1 MAANEL
7 EQAFATFLQD
17 HEQNPAL
24 KNDLKAFLLARPRV
38 ERVESLIPVE
48 DYELRLALID
58 SIRAELQLFRGPEKP
73 DLTGLEF
80 SYLINMPLDKL
91 RSLKGVLP
99 DLSVAFEPVIN
110 KLGNA
115 TWWFLQKAAYKIEFP
130 EQSQDN
136 SSAKTVSA
144 KGKAPRRVTPQ
155 GSVTKPGSSS
165 KSPASGQRS
174 ASHGNTLLKAIAN
187 ASVASSVA
195 TRKGTEVNRSDRL
208 QKECLE
214 LDGNYCV
221 VTGASNPHV
230 CHIVPFAWSKHEQN
244 LEFTKRLMPAL
255 QLVIDIQPPE
265 LKREAMG
272 KLQEGVGCTDRL
284 WNLVCLSPQ
293 LHKWWDHA
301 YFGLKYYGRN
311 DSEEEG
317 FVEIHLQFVWMPR
330 NISQFA
336 TKQIALDQQA
346 HPSTS
351 LSASLNHHYGGQ
363 TMTPC
368 SDSTC
373 NDCQAIRR
381 VKAYDLATN
390 RPIMKGQIVVVK
402 RRKEHAS
409 LFIAMIEFQWAVIRA
424 AAMSGGALV
433 LDELLSSSDEDSDGG
448 EVVEEETEV
457 PAEGEEEDPQATA
470 DIVHDWMAKI
480 PDGC

>member
-1 MAANEL
+1 MATNEL
-7 EQAFATFLQD
+7 EQSFATFVQD
-17 HEQNPAL
+17 HEQNPPL
-24 KNDLKAFLLARPRV
+24 KNDLQAFLLARPRV

-48 DYELRLALID
+48 DYELRLAFID
-58 SIRAELQLFRGPEKP
+58 GIRAESQLFRGPEKP

-91 RSLKGVLP
+91 RSLRELLP
-99 DLSVAFEPVIN
+99 DSSGNLQTFIN
-110 KLGNA
+110 NLGNA

-144 KGKAPRRVTPQ
+144 KGKVPQRVTPQ

-165 KSPASGQRS
+165 KSHASGKRS
-174 ASHGNTLLKAIAN
+174 ASGGNTLLKAIAN
-187 ASVASSVA
+187 PSVASSVA
-195 TRKGTEVNRSDRL
+195 TSKGTEVGRSEALR
-208 QKECLE
+208 KECLE

-221 VTGASNPHV
+221 VTGASDPHV
-230 CHIVPFAWSKHEQN
+230 CHIVPFAWSKHDKNFEV
-244 LEFTKRLMPAL
+244 TKRLMPAL

-272 KLQEGVGCTDRL
+272 KLKEGVGCTDRL

-330 NISQFA
+330 NMSQFA
-336 TKQIALDQQA
+336 TKQVALDQQA

-390 RPIMKGQIVVVK
+390 RPIMNGQIVVVK

-409 LFIAMIEFQWAVIRA
+409 LFIAMIQFQWAVIRA

-433 LDELLSSSDEDSDGG
+433 LDELLSPIDEDSDGG

-457 PAEGEEEDPQATA
+457 PAEGEEEDPRAISEA
-470 DIVHDWMAKI
+470 VYDWMTKI
-480 PDGC
+480 PDRR